1 MPSQIGVFIHMNQYT
16 MMKTVA
22 QTAVKSA
29 DRVLD
34 VLELFVTTRR
44 PLSHSEI
51 AADLNIPK
59 SSLTQL
65 LRNLEN
71 RGYLTFTAGANTYEP
86 GPAIA
91 KLASNLRVSF
101 EIAAIAQPIID
112 IVAKRIQETTSVSVL
127 RGSEVERVATANAI
141 QRPLRYWMTV
151 GERMPL
157 HATSAGKAIMA
168 FLSAQDRDDIIAS
181 LPLSKTTTKTI
192 GSVTALKNE
201 LKRVAGEK
209 VAYSNEEFE
218 LGVLG
223 ISVPVLDSRQC
234 PVASLGVVF
243 PSARDN
249 ASHRDAILKAL
260 REGGRRIEDELNR

>member
-1 MPSQIGVFIHMNQYT
+1 
-16 MMKTVA
+16 MKTVA

-44 PLSHSEI
+44 SLSHSEI
-51 AADLNIPK
+51 AGELNIPK

-71 RGYLTFTAGANTYEP
+71 RGYLTFTPGANTYSP

-91 KLASNLRVSF
+91 KLAASLRVSF
-101 EIAAIAQPIID
+101 DIASIAQPIID
-112 IVAKRIQETTSVSVL
+112 MVAKRVQETTSVSVL
-127 RGSEVERVATANAI
+127 RGTEVERVATANAI

-168 FLSAQDRDDIIAS
+168 FLPAKDRDEIIAS
-181 LPLSKTTTKTI
+181 LPLSKTTSKTI
-192 GSVTALKNE
+192 GSIAAFRSE
-201 LKRVAGEK
+201 LKRTADER

-218 LGVLG
+218 LGVFG
-223 ISVPVLDSRQC
+223 ISVPILDAKQR

-243 PSARDN
+243 PSVRDT
-249 ASHRDAILKAL
+249 AAHRDAILKAL
-260 REGGRRIEDELNR
+260 RDGGRRLEDEVNHLA

>member
-1 MPSQIGVFIHMNQYT
+1 MNMYT
-16 MMKTVA
+16 MMKTGA

-34 VLELFVTTRR
+34 VLELFVATRR
-44 PLSHSEI
+44 SLSHSEI
-51 AADLNIPK
+51 AAELNIPK

-65 LRNLEN
+65 LRNLES
-71 RGYLTFTAGANTYEP
+71 RGYLTFTPGANTYAP

-91 KLASNLRVSF
+91 KLASSLRISF
-101 EIAAIAQPIID
+101 DIASIAQPIID
-112 IVAKRIQETTSVSVL
+112 MVAKRVQETTSISVL
-127 RGSEVERVATANAI
+127 RGVEVERVATANAL

-168 FLSAQDRDDIIAS
+168 FLPAKDRDEIIAG

-192 GSVTALKNE
+192 GSIATLKSE
-201 LKRVAGEK
+201 LKRVAEDK

-218 LGVLG
+218 LGVFG
-223 ISVPVLDSRQC
+223 ISVPVLDLRQR

-243 PSARDN
+243 PSVRDT
-249 ASHRDAILKAL
+249 ATHRGAILSAL
-260 REGGRRIEDELNR
+260 RDGGRRIEDEINH

>member
-1 MPSQIGVFIHMNQYT
+1 
-16 MMKTVA
+16 MKTVA
-22 QTAVKSA
+22 KTAVKSA

-34 VLELFVTTRR
+34 VLELFVATRR
-44 PLSHSEI
+44 SLLHSEI
-51 AADLNIPK
+51 AAELDIPK

-71 RGYLTFTAGANTYEP
+71 RGYLVFTPGANTYAP

-91 KLASNLRVSF
+91 KLASGLRVSF
-101 EIAAIAQPIID
+101 DIASIAQPVID
-112 IVAKRIQETTSVSVL
+112 TVAKRVQETTSVSVL
-127 RGSEVERVATANAI
+127 RGTEVERVATANAA

-168 FLSAQDRDDIIAS
+168 FLPSKDRDEIIAA

-192 GSVTALKNE
+192 GSIAALRGE
-201 LKRVAGEK
+201 LKRVAEEK

-218 LGVLG
+218 LGVFG
-223 ISVPVLDSRQC
+223 ISVPILDSKQR
-234 PVASLGVVF
+234 PIASLGVVF
-243 PSARDN
+243 PSVRDT
-249 ASHRDAILKAL
+249 AAHRNAILKAL
-260 REGGRRIEDELNR
+260 RDGGRRIEEEFNQ

>member
-1 MPSQIGVFIHMNQYT
+1 
-16 MMKTVA
+16 MKTVA
-22 QTAVKSA
+22 KTAVKSA

-34 VLELFVTTRR
+34 VLELFVATRR
-44 PLSHSEI
+44 SLLHSEI
-51 AADLNIPK
+51 AAELDIPK

-71 RGYLTFTAGANTYEP
+71 RGYLVFTPGANTYAP

-91 KLASNLRVSF
+91 KLASGLRVSF
-101 EIAAIAQPIID
+101 DIASIAQPVID
-112 IVAKRIQETTSVSVL
+112 TVAKRVQETTSVSVL
-127 RGSEVERVATANAI
+127 RGTEVERVATANAA

-168 FLSAQDRDDIIAS
+168 FLPSKDRDEIIAA

-192 GSVTALKNE
+192 GSIAALRGE
-201 LKRVAGEK
+201 LKRVAEEK

-218 LGVLG
+218 LGVFG
-223 ISVPVLDSRQC
+223 ISVPILDPKQR
-234 PVASLGVVF
+234 PIASLGVVF
-243 PSARDN
+243 PSVRDT
-249 ASHRDAILKAL
+249 AAHRNAILKAL
-260 REGGRRIEDELNR
+260 RDGGRRIEEEFNQ